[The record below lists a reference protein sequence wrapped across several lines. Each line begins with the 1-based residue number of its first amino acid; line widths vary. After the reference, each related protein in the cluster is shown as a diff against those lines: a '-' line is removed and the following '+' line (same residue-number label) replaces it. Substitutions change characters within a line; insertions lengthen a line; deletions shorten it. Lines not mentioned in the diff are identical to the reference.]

1 MVWPR
6 ALEPGKDFTRFIYEL
21 PNDTIEIFHL
31 DNFLIDS
38 TNSVSFYQHME
49 SRFSWMQSVS
59 EYPGRAPS
67 GHTL

>member
-6 ALEPGKDFTRFIYEL
+6 VLEPGKDFTHFIYEL

-49 SRFSWMQSVS
+49 SRF
-59 EYPGRAPS
+59 G
-67 GHTL
+67 